1 MSNKKII
8 LTAWTLIVFCIGA
21 ATAQSIRPVIRF
33 GIISD
38 IQYCDCET
46 SGSRYYR
53 NSLHK
58 LEACVEDLNKA
69 KVGFSVNLGDVTDR
83 NPADLPPVL
92 SVLKK
97 LRKKVYT
104 TPGNHDYNGIDDNQE
119 LYRRLNMPAEYYFFR
134 KKHWV
139 FIMLNTNEVASY
151 ANVAGTRKERALQQM
166 KDEIKKN
173 GGHNAQE
180 YNGGMSEVQLQWLD
194 SLLQQAQKAGDRV
207 LIFSH
212 HPFSCAD
219 GLTALNDREVLSTVE
234 KYSCVKALI
243 AGHHHG
249 GAFCYAGSI
258 PCIVTE
264 GMVETAS
271 ENAYGIIEI
280 FTDRLILTGK
290 GRTRSHEIQF

>member
-1 MSNKKII
+1 MINKKII
-8 LTAWTLIVFCIGA
+8 LPAWYFIVFCAGA
-21 ATAQSIRPVIRF
+21 ATAQSIGPVIRC
-33 GIISD
+33 GLISD

-69 KVGFSVNLGDVTDR
+69 KVEFSVNLGDVTDR

-104 TPGNHDYNGIDDNQE
+104 TPGNHDYNGIDDNLE

-134 KKHWV
+134 RKHWV

-151 ANVAGTRKERALQQM
+151 ANVAGTRKEKELQQM

-173 GGHNAQE
+173 GGHNAQ
-180 YNGGMSEVQLQWLD
+180 
-194 SLLQQAQKAGDRV
+194 
-207 LIFSH
+207 
-212 HPFSCAD
+212 
-219 GLTALNDREVLSTVE
+219 
-234 KYSCVKALI
+234 
-243 AGHHHG
+243 
-249 GAFCYAGSI
+249 
-258 PCIVTE
+258 
-264 GMVETAS
+264 
-271 ENAYGIIEI
+271 
-280 FTDRLILTGK
+280 
-290 GRTRSHEIQF
+290 